1 MIVSILDRHIGRT
14 ILYSTSLVFMVLL
27 ALFTF
32 FEFVDKL
39 DEANRATGGF
49 YDVARYLA
57 LTTPRKIYELFP
69 MAALLGTTLGLSSL
83 AIDSELI
90 AMRAA
95 GVSLLRIVGSV
106 LKVGAVFVVAATLIG
121 ELVAPQAENQA
132 QRTRAESLRIGIL
145 QDNAS
150 IWLRDNLAFINIGEV
165 LPDLSVLKINIY
177 QFDAGSRLRTQIYA
191 ESGKYDNGRW
201 HLRGVS
207 QSTINDDQV
216 QISHRDSEHWQSAI
230 EPDMLAVFAV
240 KPEGLSALNLFRYI
254 RHLQRNNQETSRYKL
269 AFWYKLVS
277 PLTTGVM
284 VVLAI
289 PFVFMPLRNAG
300 MGYRLFLGIM
310 LGLSFFVFSRGF
322 GYISL
327 LYGVPPFVGAVLP
340 SLLFLLLAA
349 YLLRRV
355 A

>member
-1 MIVSILDRHIGRT
+1 MMFSILDRHIGRT

-39 DEANRATGGF
+39 DEAGRAAGGF
-49 YDVARYLA
+49 YDVMRYLV

-69 MAALLGTTLGLSSL
+69 MAALLGTTMGMSSL

-106 LKVGAVFVVAATLIG
+106 LKVGALFVLAAIFIG
-121 ELVAPQAENQA
+121 ELVAPPAESQA
-132 QRTRAESLRIGIL
+132 QRARAESLRIGIL

-150 IWLRDNLAFINIGEV
+150 IWLRDHLAFINIGEV

-177 QFDAGSRLRTQIYA
+177 QFDEHARLRSQIYA
-191 ESGKYDNGRW
+191 DSGKYEDGVW
-201 HLRGVS
+201 YLRGVS
-207 QSTINDDQV
+207 QSDIHEDKV
-216 QISHRDSEHWQSAI
+216 AISRQDSQTWRSAI
-230 EPDMLAVFAV
+230 EPDMLSVFAV

-269 AFWYKLVS
+269 AFWYKLIS

-289 PFVFMPLRNAG
+289 PFVFMPLRSAG

-310 LGLSFFVFSRGF
+310 LGLGFFVLSRGF
-322 GYISL
+322 GYVSL
-327 LYGVPPFVGAVLP
+327 LYGVPPFLGAVLP
-340 SLLFLLLAA
+340 ALLFLLLAG